1 MVYSFI
7 GLGRMAN
14 DVISP
19 PLITRGLP
27 TRFIGQRVLY
37 YPRLTSTMDIAR
49 WEARQKAPEG
59 TVVIADEQTA
69 GRGRI
74 QRVWLSPKGSVSLSV
89 LLYPSLTSLPYLVML
104 TSLAVVHA
112 VEALTGLK
120 SQIKWPND
128 VLINRKKV
136 CGILVE
142 SDVRGDKVNYA
153 IIGIGINV
161 NNTMADSPEIAAI
174 ATSLRDEGGKE
185 ISRAD
190 LIRQLLIDIEKLYL
204 TLPDGSHIY
213 DEWREKLVTLG
224 KRVRVQS
231 GQTVLEGIAE
241 SVDADGRLL
250 LRHPDGTVT
259 RVIAG
264 DVSLR
269 DY

>member
-1 MVYSFI
+1 
-7 GLGRMAN
+7 MAN

-49 WEARQKAPEG
+49 REARQKAPEG

-104 TSLAVVHA
+104 ASLAVAHSI
-112 VEALTGLK
+112 EALTGLK
-120 SQIKWPND
+120 PQIKWPND

-142 SDVRGDKVNYA
+142 SEVRGDKLNYA

-161 NNTMADSPEIAAI
+161 CLDPTGIPEIRST
-174 ATSLRDEGGKE
+174 ATSVAAEAGRD
-185 ISRAD
+185 ISR
-190 LIRQLLIDIEKLYL
+190 LELVRELLRQLDNLY
-204 TLPDGSHIY
+204 TSSPDG
-213 DEWREKLVTLG
+213 EATF
-224 KRVRVQS
+224 
-231 GQTVLEGIAE
+231 
-241 SVDADGRLL
+241 
-250 LRHPDGTVT
+250 
-259 RVIAG
+259 
-264 DVSLR
+264 
-269 DY
+269 

>member
-1 MVYSFI
+1 MVYCSI
-7 GLGRMAN
+7 ELRAVAN

-49 WEARQKAPEG
+49 REARQKATEG

-74 QRVWLSPKGSVSLSV
+74 QRVWLSPNGSVALSV

-104 TSLAVVHA
+104 ASLAVAHSI
-112 VEALTGLK
+112 EALTGLK
-120 SQIKWPND
+120 PQIKWPND
-128 VLINRKKV
+128 VLINQKKV

-142 SDVRGDKVNYA
+142 SDVRGDRVNYA

-161 NNTMADSPEIAAI
+161 NNTMAHSPERTAL
-174 ATSLRDEGGKE
+174 ATSLRDETGKE

-190 LIRQLLIDIEKLYL
+190 LIRQLLIDMESLYL
-204 TLPDGSHIY
+204 TLPDGRQVY

-241 SVDADGRLL
+241 SVDKNGSLL
-250 LRHPDGTVT
+250 LRHPDGTIT

-264 DVSLR
+264 DVTLR

>member
-1 MVYSFI
+1 
-7 GLGRMAN
+7 MAN
-14 DVISP
+14 NVISS

-49 WEARQKAPEG
+49 REARQKAPKG

-74 QRVWLSPKGSVSLSV
+74 QRVWLSLKGSVSISV

-142 SDVRGDKVNYA
+142 SDVRGDKVRLGITAPKNISVHRREVYEA
-153 IIGIGINV
+153 IQREKKDKAE
-161 NNTMADSPEIAAI
+161 ADKKTAADRV
-174 ATSLRDEGGKE
+174 AK
-185 ISRAD
+185 
-190 LIRQLLIDIEKLYL
+190 
-204 TLPDGSHIY
+204 IY
-213 DEWREKLVTLG
+213 DETRALSDVDFELDKTRLADQLHEVITPTQAKSDGLRKFSATMFLLG
-224 KRVRVQS
+224 N
-231 GQTVLEGIAE
+231 GTIEAY
-241 SVDADGRLL
+241 DRLL
-250 LRHPDGTVT
+250 ERLDATT
-259 RVIAG
+259 KQAAK
-264 DVSLR
+264 
-269 DY
+269 